1 MESLASLKR
10 CFGQEQDGDD
20 DFGVAGQGEKMKR
33 FKFASAVRDVMS
45 ERLLKEMALRMEPF
59 FRVLVREEVERASR
73 LFLNAS
79 PGPSSNQIESSGV
92 RNWQLH
98 FASKLP
104 STIFTGSRV
113 EAEGSTSVKIVILD
127 ARSKDIITSGPLAS
141 VKIEILVLN
150 GDFGT
155 TDDNEDWT
163 ESEFNTNIVR
173 EREGKRPL
181 VTGELSVTLRCGV
194 GSIDDVS
201 FTDNSSWIRSR
212 KFRLGARAVS
222 DISKE
227 VRIREARSEAFVV
240 KDHRGELYKKH
251 HPPSLDDKVWRLEK
265 IAKGGASHK
274 RLDSHGIHNVK
285 DFLRLYVTDQSSL
298 RKLLGNGISNKIWEI
313 IIEHAN
319 TYVGDEELYVY
330 WAGESSGVVLSS
342 IYKTVGLTFD
352 GHSYQAVDKLNMQE
366 KFLMEDLKRHAYKNV
381 NDIKPFP
388 TRPLPTIQTETFN
401 DPCLPLHNFPVTHQD
416 QSDSQMG
423 FDQSPSS
430 SYYDWDDNNQEVVS
444 LAACHPLEAL
454 SPMLR
459 SSFIL
464 RDTYTGPFNGGIG
477 WSSSGSPGPVMPNGH
492 LAADDTFQFQTST
505 LFPVSATWGQGN
517 SFFLAANN
525 EAEVGILSSH
535 PNFGIGMSRKGK
547 PRARWC
553 KIRAALKWGISVRR
567 DVAAKRM
574 EKLFFCSTPTPIWD

>member
-1 MESLASLKR
+1 
-10 CFGQEQDGDD
+10 
-20 DFGVAGQGEKMKR
+20 MKR

-104 STIFTGSRV
+104 SKIFTGSRV

-127 ARSKDIITSGPLAS
+127 ARSKDIITSGPLSS
-141 VKIEILVLN
+141 VKIEILVLD

-181 VTGELSVTLRCGV
+181 VTGELFVTLRCGV
-194 GSIDDVS
+194 GYIDDVS

-222 DISKE
+222 GISKE

-251 HPPSLDDKVWRLEK
+251 HPPSLDDKVWRLER
-265 IAKGGASHK
+265 IAKDGASHK

-330 WAGESSGVVLSS
+330 SRAGESLGVVLSS
-342 IYKTVGLTFD
+342 IYKIVGLTFD
-352 GHSYQAVDKLNMQE
+352 SHSYQAVDKLTMQE
-366 KFLMEDLKRHAYKNV
+366 KILMEDLKRHAYKNV

-388 TRPLPTIQTETFN
+388 TRPFPTIQTETFN
-401 DPCLPLHNFPVTHQD
+401 DPCLSLHNFPVTHQD

-459 SSFIL
+459 SSFIM

-574 EKLFFCSTPTPIWD
+574 EKLIFCSTPIWE